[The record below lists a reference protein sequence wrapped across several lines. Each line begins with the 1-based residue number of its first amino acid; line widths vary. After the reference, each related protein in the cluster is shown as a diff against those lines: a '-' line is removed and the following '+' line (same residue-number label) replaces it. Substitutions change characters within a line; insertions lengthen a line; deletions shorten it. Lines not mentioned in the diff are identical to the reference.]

1 MAEEAVRR
9 VPWAQVKREATVLT
23 ETRRS
28 VARVAVAV
36 RAIPRRLVAP
46 EEMEVHGWRWRW
58 RWRRNFD
65 GWRWRFRWAWRSKG
79 VLVVMRWL

>member
-46 EEMEVHGWRWRW
+46 EEMEVHRVAVAVAVEEEL
-58 RWRRNFD
+58 RRV
-65 GWRWRFRWAWRSKG
+65 ALEVQVG
-79 VLVVMRWL
+79 VAK